1 MLILNIA
8 LLFVGMVMDIT
19 PAILL
24 LGPILAP
31 LGNAYGFD
39 PVHFGLIIIINLV
52 IGLLTPP
59 VGTVLF
65 VGSRL
70 SGLNMLELAKHML
83 PYILFMIAVLIAVI
97 LLPDVFLF
105 LPRLGR

>member
-1 MLILNIA
+1 
-8 LLFVGMVMDIT
+8 MVIDIT

-31 LGNAYGFD
+31 LGEAYGFD

-70 SGLNMLELAKHML
+70 SGLNMLELSKHML
-83 PYILFMIAVLIAVI
+83 PYILVMVLVLLAVI
-97 LLPDVFLF
+97 AFPDVFMF